1 MSALATEWRGEHID
15 TAQGQLVAARRRE
28 CECRHCATDQDDES
42 LASTTKYGEA
52 KSTNYTTL
60 KFNLIFVQYLNNP

>member
-28 CECRHCATDQDDES
+28 CECRHCATDLDDES
-42 LASTTKYGEA
+42 LASTTEYGEA
-52 KSTNYTTL
+52 KSAN
-60 KFNLIFVQYLNNP
+60 